1 MAQIIE
7 DQASLEA
14 FLAARR
20 NGSGVAID
28 TEADSLHRYRE
39 SLCLIQFAHGADC
52 VVIDPLVIDDL
63 SMLSDFLGS
72 HDTWMHGA
80 DYDMT
85 MLQREFS
92 MVPPVVWDTQIGARL
107 LGMRKFGLAD
117 LVNHYFDVQ
126 LSKSSQKADWGR
138 RPLSD
143 EMIEYALNDVR
154 YLLPMGDKIIEE
166 LKDRGRYEWFVESC
180 QAARTR
186 VLERDDTREEAWR
199 VRGAGKLDPRGL
211 AFLRGLWQWR
221 DKEARS
227 WDRPT
232 FMVATNRDLL
242 NWSIK
247 LASNGKVDLPKHY
260 RADRT
265 KRFKAAV
272 DELRALPREQWP
284 ERPRGR
290 RRKKNSAFDRR
301 LDELIS
307 ARDSQAGTLDID
319 GSLIAARS
327 VLEQL
332 AAEEAEPGELLLNW
346 QIQCL
351 GIGA

>member
-1 MAQIIE
+1 VAEIIE

-14 FLAARR
+14 FLSSRQ

-39 SLCLIQFAHGADC
+39 SLCLIQFAHGEDC
-52 VVIDPLVIDDL
+52 VVIDPLAIEDL
-63 SMLSDFLGS
+63 TSLSDFLGT

-92 MVPPVVWDTQIGARL
+92 MVPPVVWDTQIGVRL

-117 LVNHYFDVQ
+117 LVSHYFDVK

-143 EMIEYALNDVR
+143 EMIKYALNDVR
-154 YLLPMGDKIIEE
+154 YLLPMGDRIVSE
-166 LKDRGRYEWFVESC
+166 LKRLERYDWFVESC

-186 VLERDDTREEAWR
+186 VIERDDSREEPWR
-199 VRGAGKLDPRGL
+199 VRGAGKLDRLGL
-211 AFLRGLWQWR
+211 AFLKGLWRWR
-221 DKEARS
+221 DKEAKS

-242 NWSIK
+242 AWSTK
-247 LASNGKVDLPKHY
+247 LASGGKVDLPRHY
-260 RADRT
+260 RADRV
-265 KRFKAAV
+265 KRFRGTV
-272 DELRALPREQWP
+272 DEVRGLPQEEWP

-301 LDELIS
+301 LDGLTS
-307 ARDSQAGTLDID
+307 ARDSKAASLDID
-319 GSLIAARS
+319 GSLIAPRS

-332 AAEEAEPGELLLNW
+332 AAEEAGPDEVLLNW

-351 GIGA
+351 GLDA